1 MTILAAAGFTAAL
14 TGCSAVGDVA
24 SAAGEGASSA
34 AVGAARG
41 AALQQVCGYVE
52 DGQLSEQDL
61 TQLRAAVSA
70 AQAAGVEGDVIARAD
85 QLLGDGGPD
94 EGQVAQLQ
102 AACAQAGETP
112 AADAQD
118 QADEQSGDQADQ
130 QSDGQDDDQDGEQDD
145 S

>member
-1 MTILAAAGFTAAL
+1 MITTRRSVMTVVAGAGAALALAGCAAAG
-14 TGCSAVGDVA
+14 DIA

-34 AVGAARG
+34 AVGAARA
-41 AALQQVCGYVE
+41 AALQQVCGAVE

-61 TQLRAAVSA
+61 AQLRAAVRA
-70 AQAAGVEGDVIARAD
+70 AEAAGVDGDVVAQAD

-102 AACAQAGETP
+102 AACAQAGQGGP
-112 AADAQD
+112 
-118 QADEQSGDQADQ
+118 S
-130 QSDGQDDDQDGEQDD
+130 S

>member
-1 MTILAAAGFTAAL
+1 MTILAGAGVAL
-14 TGCSAVGDVA
+14 ALSGCSAVGDVA

-70 AQAAGVEGDVIARAD
+70 AEAAGVEGDVIARAD

-94 EGQVAQLQ
+94 EGQVQQLQ
-102 AACAQAGETP
+102 AACGQAGETP
-112 AADAQD
+112 GDGAQEQPD
-118 QADEQSGDQADQ
+118 QQDGEQGDQ
-130 QSDGQDDDQDGEQDD
+130 QDGEQDGEQGD

>member
-1 MTILAAAGFTAAL
+1 MTIVAGAGFALAL

-61 TQLRAAVSA
+61 TQLRAAVRA
-70 AQAAGVEGDVIARAD
+70 AEAAGVEGDVISQAD
-85 QLLGDGGPD
+85 ELLGDGGPD

-102 AACAQAGETP
+102 QACGQAGE
-112 AADAQD
+112 AAGTGAQD
-118 QADEQSGDQADQ
+118 QTDQGDEQ
-130 QSDGQDDDQDGEQDD
+130 DDQDGDGG